1 MEKSFWIFNFPFLC
15 IHAPFLWWLFLALYI
30 YIYIFRKRIDIRY
43 QGDSSILPAA
53 FECVK
58 MNRDRGI
65 QPKRVWI
72 IYGWRTENRETKQT
86 FEPKITIM
94 NHLSKWILHSFEI
107 YWNSSEGGGGGVIS
121 ILYEGTTQL
130 FPRSNWQRTGRNF
143 QVSIQE
149 RSTTDRT
156 SRVFI
161 RQTVSSLSHGN
172 FAI

>member
-1 MEKSFWIFNFPFLC
+1 MDIQFSIFMFDVSVHILFCDDCFL
-15 IHAPFLWWLFLALYI
+15 LYI
-30 YIYIFRKRIDIRY
+30 YIYIYFEKESIFGIK
-43 QGDSSILPAA
+43 GDSSILPAA

-107 YWNSSEGGGGGVIS
+107 YWNSSGERGDRFYSLWRNNSTFSS
-121 ILYEGTTQL
+121 IELAKN
-130 FPRSNWQRTGRNF
+130 R
-143 QVSIQE
+143 
-149 RSTTDRT
+149 
-156 SRVFI
+156 
-161 RQTVSSLSHGN
+161 
-172 FAI
+172 

>member
-1 MEKSFWIFNFPFLC
+1 MNVHRRGFFYFLKKNGKKFLDIQFSIFMYTCTFFVMIVSC
-15 IHAPFLWWLFLALYI
+15 SIYI

-43 QGDSSILPAA
+43 QGGSSILLAA

-58 MNRDRGI
+58 MNRNRGI

-107 YWNSSEGGGGGVIS
+107 YWNSSGEGGDRFYSLWRNNSTFSS
-121 ILYEGTTQL
+121 IELAKN
-130 FPRSNWQRTGRNF
+130 R
-143 QVSIQE
+143 
-149 RSTTDRT
+149 
-156 SRVFI
+156 
-161 RQTVSSLSHGN
+161 
-172 FAI
+172 